1 MKSTT
6 VSATPKIRLTGDTGT
21 AIEVDIS
28 NLNATPDQK
37 IALEKLLSSGDLNS
51 LDQSE
56 RDLIKDLKTYVGLGT
71 ITPQFLDR
79 FDTTWVKID
88 EI

>member
-56 RDLIKDLKTYVGLGT
+56 RDLIKNLKAYVGLGT
-71 ITPQFLDR
+71 ITPQFLVR